1 MKREKI
7 EGRRET
13 AVSGLTFVIS
23 RFTFSLS
30 FTIAHSPISTINKMR
45 SVWNNTVCA
54 RSTDTVLWLNFR
66 EGDKQA
72 FAALYHRY
80 CSIMT
85 NICLRISPD
94 SEIIKDCIHDLFVE
108 MWKNRARLALPVS
121 VKAYLVRSVQRKMI
135 RQLKRRRLDLYT
147 CPLGALHEV
156 STVSCVEKAI
166 IAEQL
171 RQEQQENIR
180 RAIRVLTR
188 RQQEAVYLKFYA
200 NLSYPEI
207 AGKMCISTDAI
218 YNLISKAI
226 GNMQERFSKTSFP
239 TL

>member
-1 MKREKI
+1 MQVVHPEIKSIMRFVLNS
-7 EGRRET
+7 T
-13 AVSGLTFVIS
+13 A
-23 RFTFSLS
+23 
-30 FTIAHSPISTINKMR
+30 
-45 SVWNNTVCA
+45 CA
-54 RSTDTVLWLNFR
+54 WSTDTALWLNFR

-80 CSIMT
+80 CSIMA

-94 SEIIKDCIHDLFVE
+94 GEIIKDCIHDLFAE

-121 VKAYLVRSVQRKMI
+121 VKAYLVRSVQRKII
-135 RQLKRRRLDLYT
+135 RQLKRRRLDLYA
-147 CPLGALHEV
+147 CPVEALHEV
-156 STVSCVEKAI
+156 SAVSSVEKVI
-166 IAEQL
+166 IAGQL

-188 RQQEAVYLKFYA
+188 RQREAVYLKFYVD
-200 NLSYPEI
+200 LSYPEI
-207 AGKMCISTDAI
+207 ARKMCISTDAI

-226 GNMQERFSKTSFP
+226 GNMQETFSKTNFP

>member
-1 MKREKI
+1 MED
-7 EGRRET
+7 
-13 AVSGLTFVIS
+13 
-23 RFTFSLS
+23 
-30 FTIAHSPISTINKMR
+30 H
-45 SVWNNTVCA
+45 TVCA
-54 RSTDTVLWLNFR
+54 RSADTALWLKFR
-66 EGDKQA
+66 EGDIRA
-72 FAALYHRY
+72 FAALYQKY

-85 NICLRISPD
+85 RVCLRISPD
-94 SEIIKDCIHDLFVE
+94 SDIIKDCIHDLFVE
-108 MWKNRARLALPVS
+108 MWKSRTRLALPVS
-121 VKAYLVRSVQRKMI
+121 VKAYLVRSVQRKII
-135 RQLKRRRLDLYT
+135 RQLRRRRLDRYAYPVET
-147 CPLGALHEV
+147 MQEAI
-156 STVSCVEKAI
+156 TVSCIEKAI

-226 GNMQERFSKTSFP
+226 GNMQATFSKTNFP
-239 TL
+239 T